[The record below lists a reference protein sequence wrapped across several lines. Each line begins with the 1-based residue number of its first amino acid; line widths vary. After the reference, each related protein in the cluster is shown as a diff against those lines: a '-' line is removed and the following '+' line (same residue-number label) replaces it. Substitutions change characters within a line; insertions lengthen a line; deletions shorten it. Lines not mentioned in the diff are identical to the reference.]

1 MASEF
6 EKSRARDE
14 ITDFVLQN
22 CLAHHLG
29 EERPV
34 GYGPAF
40 NPIGFLGRMA
50 QPGDLLLLSGTQ
62 KKGWSLCW
70 LHRIATNQPENRYL
84 CESIET
90 GEISWWSNVGIEYLD
105 RNVVERHPQWKWTD
119 KQFAFSDRWQ
129 AVCSEPADWHG
140 LKPLVPKF
148 GSGHEVTLVMQ
159 SAEGWREER
168 TVREFPDYRK
178 VTKTEMRAFF
188 MQCLSEA
195 VKA

>member
-70 LHRIATNQPENRYL
+70 LHRIATNRPENRYL

-105 RNVVERHPQWKWTD
+105 RNVVEFALSLPMHMKIRDGQGKWLR
-119 KQFAFSDRWQ
+119 FRIHH
-129 AVCSEPADWHG
+129 CSPHRCYRGGGCVSQLRAR
-140 LKPLVPKF
+140 LVD
-148 GSGHEVTLVMQ
+148 SLW
-159 SAEGWREER
+159 S
-168 TVREFPDYRK
+168 
-178 VTKTEMRAFF
+178 
-188 MQCLSEA
+188 
-195 VKA
+195 